1 MKIQHRNIGAIWP
14 TQQTSKGY
22 FRIQLIRIKS

>member
-14 TQQTSKGY
+14 SPQTSQGD
-22 FRIQLIRIKS
+22 FRIQLIRVK